1 MYYSFFARR
10 ARSFRCR
17 KIISC

>member
-1 MYYSFFARR
+1 MR

-17 KIISC
+17 KIISY